1 MPVMREGAVVGK
13 RTVPVEEVPG
23 EAHERRDDR
32 SSLIPASV
40 VVRGTA
46 IAFFI
51 PRTPH
56 MAARIPTQ
64 SEGSHV
70 ADIPIQRKEG
80 RNIWPLLLG
89 LLAILAALWL
99 IFGRDNDN
107 TAATGAD
114 STAVAT
120 GAVTTDSAAGM
131 TGGNMAA
138 GTAGAAGATAA
149 LADGDIANVIHEV
162 NAGEIATGK
171 IAQTKATN
179 ADVKAYAREMVT
191 AHTAMDRKGANITG
205 ATGASNAPIRDSV
218 VSANQAMASQLQSA
232 NSGAD
237 FDRAYID
244 GQVTGH
250 QNTLNF
256 LQAAQNQAQ
265 NAELKSMITAAI
277 PDVQRHL
284 DRARSLQSSVGQ

>member
-1 MPVMREGAVVGK
+1 M
-13 RTVPVEEVPG
+13 
-23 EAHERRDDR
+23 
-32 SSLIPASV
+32 
-40 VVRGTA
+40 
-46 IAFFI
+46 
-51 PRTPH
+51 
-56 MAARIPTQ
+56 
-64 SEGSHV
+64 

-89 LLAILAALWL
+89 LLALLAALWF
-99 IFGRDNDN
+99 IFGRDNDAD

-131 TGGNMAA
+131 TGSNMAA
-138 GTAGAAGATAA
+138 GTAGAAGAAGATAA
-149 LADGDIANVIHEV
+149 LADADIANVIHEV
-162 NAGEIATGK
+162 NAGEIAAGK

-191 AHTAMDRKGANITG
+191 AHTALDKKGASITG
-205 ATGASNAPIRDSV
+205 ATGASNAAIRDSV
-218 VSANQAMASQLQSA
+218 VNANEAMASQLQSA
-232 NSGAD
+232 SSGAA
-237 FDRAYID
+237 FDKTYID
-244 GQVTGH
+244 GQVMGH

-277 PDVQRHL
+277 PDVQKHL
-284 DRARSLQSSVGQ
+284 DRARELQSKVGQ